1 MRAGQGSRVHIVSA
15 SIARSS
21 SSRSGP
27 PRRPHPRIDP
37 ATRLSRTA
45 SRRACSPRRT
55 TRPSVP
61 RTSSPGP
68 TARRGASRTVPPC
81 GSTFGR
87 HSCASTSTTTGG
99 SPNTAAATIA
109 LAGGTSTHV
118 ALGDRHACAT
128 VRSAGACARRTSNG
142 STRVNKSCV
151 DFLTRFASLDL
162 ERDRERH
169 RRSDDCASGRDVEA
183 GRVGRQACVCG
194 RFARPAPALGG
205 RAMGR
210 HASTNRVSIF

>member
-1 MRAGQGSRVHIVSA
+1 MRAGQGSRVHVVSA

-27 PRRPHPRIDP
+27 PRRPHPRIEL
-37 ATRLSRTA
+37 ATRSLRTA

-68 TARRGASRTVPPC
+68 TARRGASRLVPPC

-118 ALGDRHACAT
+118 ALGDRRACAT
-128 VRSAGACARRTSNG
+128 VRSAGACARRTR
-142 STRVNKSCV
+142 TRVNKSCV

-169 RRSDDCASGRDVEA
+169 RRSDDCASGRDVDA
-183 GRVGRQACVCG
+183 RRVG
-194 RFARPAPALGG
+194 
-205 RAMGR
+205 
-210 HASTNRVSIF
+210 